1 MKEDLKNLTLD
12 DVEDVFIVLKIKNKH
27 YSLLPKK
34 NEDSNELKQM
44 RITLLT
50 TLLDTHIVI
59 SKPIED
65 ISRDVVDG
73 EVNLINNNS
82 NE

>member
-1 MKEDLKNLTLD
+1 
-12 DVEDVFIVLKIKNKH
+12 
-27 YSLLPKK
+27 
-34 NEDSNELKQM
+34 M

-65 ISRDVVDG
+65 ISRDVIDG
-73 EVNLINNNS
+73 EINLTNNNS

>member
-34 NEDSNELKQM
+34 NEDNNELKQM

-59 SKPIED
+59 SKPIEE
-65 ISRDVVDG
+65 ISRDVIDG
-73 EVNLINNNS
+73 EINLTNNNS
-82 NE
+82 ND

>member
-34 NEDSNELKQM
+34 NEDNNELKQM

-65 ISRDVVDG
+65 ISRDVIDG
-73 EVNLINNNS
+73 EINLTNSNS

>member
-34 NEDSNELKQM
+34 NEDNNELKQM

-65 ISRDVVDG
+65 ISRDVIDG
-73 EVNLINNNS
+73 EINLTNNNS

>member
-34 NEDSNELKQM
+34 NEDNNELKQM

-65 ISRDVVDG
+65 ISRDVIDDEINVT
-73 EVNLINNNS
+73 NNNS

>member
-34 NEDSNELKQM
+34 NEDNNELKQM
-44 RITLLT
+44 RITLLS

-65 ISRDVVDG
+65 ISRDVIDG
-73 EVNLINNNS
+73 EINLTNNNS

>member
-34 NEDSNELKQM
+34 NEDNNELKQM

-73 EVNLINNNS
+73 EINLTNNNS

>member
-65 ISRDVVDG
+65 ISRDVIDG
-73 EVNLINNNS
+73 EINLTNNNS

>member
-1 MKEDLKNLTLD
+1 MKEYLKNLTLD

-34 NEDSNELKQM
+34 NEDNNELKQM

-65 ISRDVVDG
+65 ISRDVIDG
-73 EVNLINNNS
+73 EINLTNSNS

>member
-1 MKEDLKNLTLD
+1 MKEDLKNLTLG

-34 NEDSNELKQM
+34 NEDNNELKQM

-65 ISRDVVDG
+65 ISRDVIDG
-73 EVNLINNNS
+73 EINLTNNNS